1 MYSLLLGGV
10 PMNNSFWGCLGIVF
24 VIMLIIGFIMS
35 YWMYI
40 VGAIALFFGI
50 KGLIKYY
57 KNKQQQIITETK
69 QQQILEN
76 QSTIEYKMERL
87 LMLSNNLD
95 PNGNKRQ
102 QYKIKQQLD
111 LLDYWYKYLDLRA
124 KLILNDTPTYREE
137 EVLHIMC
144 DELLV
149 RMDNLEIEVTDSVKK
164 EFIEE
169 NLTPL
174 LRDVVEIMEGISPIK
189 SINISAYQL
198 LKARK

>member
-1 MYSLLLGGV
+1 MKNFGG
-10 PMNNSFWGCLGIVF
+10 WLGIGF
-24 VIMLIIGFIMS
+24 VVLLIIGFIVS

-40 VGAIALFFGI
+40 VGAIALYFGV
-50 KGLIKYY
+50 KWLINYSKD
-57 KNKQQQIITETK
+57 KQLQKVIGDK
-69 QQQILEN
+69 QQQILKN

-87 LMLSNNLD
+87 LTLSNHTD
-95 PNGNKRQ
+95 PNGYKRQ
-102 QYKIKQQLD
+102 QYKNKQQLD

-124 KLILNDTPTYREE
+124 KLILNNITTYREE
-137 EVLHIMC
+137 EVLHLMC

-174 LRDVVEIMEGISPIK
+174 LRDVVEIMEGINPVK
-189 SINISAYQL
+189 SINIQAYQL
-198 LKARK
+198 LKVR

>member
-1 MYSLLLGGV
+1 
-10 PMNNSFWGCLGIVF
+10 MNSKWGCLGIGF
-24 VIMLIIGFIMS
+24 VILLVIGFIMS

-40 VGAIALFFGI
+40 VGAIALFYGI
-50 KGLIKYY
+50 KWLKNYS
-57 KNKQQQIITETK
+57 KNKQQQKAMEAE
-69 QQQILEN
+69 QQQQLEK

-87 LMLSNNLD
+87 LTLANNTD
-95 PNGNKRQ
+95 TNGNKRQ
-102 QYKIKQQLD
+102 QYKNKQQLD
-111 LLDYWYKYLDLRA
+111 LRDYWYKYLDLRA

-189 SINISAYQL
+189 SININAYQL

>member
-1 MYSLLLGGV
+1 MNSLLLGDV
-10 PMNNSFWGCLGIVF
+10 SMNNFWGCLGIVF
-24 VIMLIIGFIMS
+24 VVMLIIGFIMS
-35 YWMYI
+35 YWLYI

-50 KGLIKYY
+50 KWLIKYS
-57 KNKQQQIITETK
+57 KNKQQQKIMETE
-69 QQQILEN
+69 QQRILEN

-87 LMLSNNLD
+87 LTLSNHID
-95 PNGNKRQ
+95 SNGDKRQ
-102 QYKIKQQLD
+102 QYKNKQQLD
-111 LLDYWYKYLDLRA
+111 LRDYWYKYLDLRA
-124 KLILNDTPTYREE
+124 RLILNDTPTTREE

-149 RMDNLEIEVTDSVKK
+149 RMDSLEIEVTDSVKK

-198 LKARK
+198 LKTRK